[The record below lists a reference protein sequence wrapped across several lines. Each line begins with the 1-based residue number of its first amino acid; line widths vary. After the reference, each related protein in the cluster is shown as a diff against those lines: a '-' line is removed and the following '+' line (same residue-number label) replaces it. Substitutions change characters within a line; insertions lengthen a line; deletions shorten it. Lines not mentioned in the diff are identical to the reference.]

1 VQLHATWSK
10 DRWIAHI
17 KEAAEKERAHISE
30 VILAKKQKEEGYKA
44 ELQNMISRKEVRQFV
59 CRQSVFKT

>member
-44 ELQNMISRKEVRQFV
+44 ELQDMISRKEVLLFA
-59 CRQSVFKT
+59 CSQSGFKS

>member
-1 VQLHATWSK
+1 MQLHATWSK

-59 CRQSVFKT
+59 CRHSVFKT